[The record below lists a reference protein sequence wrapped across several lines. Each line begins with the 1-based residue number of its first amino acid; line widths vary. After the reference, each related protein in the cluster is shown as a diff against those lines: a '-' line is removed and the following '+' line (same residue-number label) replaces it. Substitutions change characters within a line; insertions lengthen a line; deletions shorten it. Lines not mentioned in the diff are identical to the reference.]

1 MMRDAATYRR
11 LAEECQRLAMTMS
24 EERRAVL
31 LEIADTWIKLEQ
43 EAEREKSLPQ
53 PSERG
58 PN

>member
-1 MMRDAATYRR
+1 MRDAATYRR
-11 LAEECQRLAMTMS
+11 FAEECQRLAMTMS
-24 EERRAVL
+24 EEHRAVL
-31 LEIADTWIKLEQ
+31 LEIADAWIQLEQ